1 MPLGLLLGAVLA
13 ACGPGSASY
22 TVSVDGSS
30 TVYPITE
37 AMAEEFGL
45 SSEDKVNVTIATSG
59 TGGGFKSFC
68 TGDRDISNASRVIK
82 DTEVELCV
90 ANGIEFIAIEI
101 AIDGLSVVVNP
112 ANTFVECLTVAE
124 LNDIWEPGSPITN
137 WSDVRSEWPNE
148 PIRLYGAGTNSGT
161 FDYFTEEIMGRAGAI
176 RDDYSASEDDNVLV
190 QGVEG
195 DRNSLG
201 FFGYAYYA
209 ENTSRLKSVAVD
221 PGSGCVQP
229 DPETIQSGIYKPLS
243 RPLLIYVNRASL
255 QRKVVRDFV
264 RFYMEHAL
272 ELVPETGYVPLQP
285 AVYTRQLEML
295 AQIERVE
302 AEAALLLPEASK

>member
-1 MPLGLLLGAVLA
+1 MPLGVLLGAALV

-22 TVSVDGSS
+22 TVAVDGSS

-59 TGGGFKSFC
+59 TGGGFKAFC
-68 TGDRDISNASRVIK
+68 AGDRDISNASRVIK
-82 DTEVELCV
+82 DSERELCA
-90 ANGIEFIAIEI
+90 ANGIEFIEIEV

-112 ANTFVECLTVAE
+112 GNSFVECLTVAE
-124 LNDIWEPGSPITN
+124 LNDIWEPGSKVTN
-137 WSDVRSEWPNE
+137 WSDVRAEWPSE

-161 FDYFTEEIMGRAGAI
+161 FDYFTEEIVGRAGAI

-229 DPETIQSGIYKPLS
+229 NPESIQSGTYSPLS
-243 RPLLIYVNRASL
+243 RPLLIYVSRESL
-255 QRKVVRDFV
+255 ERKVVRDFV
-264 RFYMEHAL
+264 RYYMEHAL

-285 AVYTRQLEML
+285 AVYTQQLEML
-295 AQIERVE
+295 AQIERI
-302 AEAALLLPEASK
+302 EAAAAATRPEASQ